1 MTQFQHAII
10 DWKQPRA
17 RSTRFDEDYFNSD
30 TGPTEARQVFVDG
43 NRLGPRFAALTQP
56 HFSIAETGFGSGL
69 NFLVTRALWLQQAP
83 HNARLNYIALEKYP
97 LTLQDLD
104 RCLGHWPEFASAATQ
119 LTAQYPPLLEGFHRL
134 EFDKGRISLTLIFA
148 DATQGLAEFEGP
160 VDAWFLDGFSPAIN
174 PDLWSE
180 ALLQQVA
187 RLSHSGTT
195 LAAAHTESCVRQGLA
210 TAGFDIS
217 QAAGFDRSGRML
229 SGIHS
234 GHLAP
239 DNPPVRTSISPWFDR
254 PKPRPRPESVLIL
267 GAGLAGCCAAY
278 ALARRG
284 IPVRVLERS
293 GQAASSGSGNR
304 QGALYA
310 KLPVRPTKQGLL
322 HSTGLDYSR
331 HLLQQLSAEGL
342 LPAHSWQACGLLQ
355 LAQSD
360 KEAKRQGQLLDAGAY
375 PTTLVYGVSAAEAS
389 SLAGSDT
396 PHSGLFFPTAGW
408 VSPVDLCQALLQHP
422 LISLETEVTVE
433 ALEYQQDAQRW
444 QALCDSGERY
454 LAAAVIVATAGAAK
468 ALPPLA
474 QLPLKSI
481 RGQVSEAPAPAT
493 EPALRTVVCGD
504 GYIPPAMNGTYCF
517 GATFDLHDS
526 DTGIRD
532 QDHQSNLATLSKTLP
547 ALGAALAQQP
557 LQGRVA
563 FRCST
568 PDYLPIVGPAPDA
581 ERFTEDY
588 ARLRQDRKWR
598 FDTEPSHC
606 PGLYVSVGHG
616 SKGLLTCPIG
626 GELLASLICNE
637 PLPLGRTLTEALSPA
652 RFIIKNLIRGSI

>member
-1 MTQFQHAII
+1 MTQLQHAVI
-10 DWKQPRA
+10 DWHQHRA
-17 RSTRFDEDYFNSD
+17 QSARFGEAYFNSD
-30 TGPTEARQVFVDG
+30 TGPADARHRFVDG
-43 NRLGPRFAALTQP
+43 NRLGARFAALTQP
-56 HFSIAETGFGSGL
+56 HFSIAEAGFGSGL
-69 NFLVTRALWLQQAP
+69 NFLVTRQLWLQQAP
-83 HNARLNYIALEKYP
+83 SKARLNYIALEQYP
-97 LTLQDLD
+97 LKLQDLA
-104 RCLGHWPEFASAATQ
+104 RCLGHWPEFASAQ

-134 EFDKGRISLTLIFA
+134 EFDNGRISLTLIFA
-148 DATQGLAEFEGP
+148 DATQGLSALEGP
-160 VDAWFLDGFSPAIN
+160 VDAWFLDGFSPATN
-174 PDLWSE
+174 PDLWSA

-195 LAAAHTESCVRQGLA
+195 LAAAHTDSCVHEGLA
-210 TAGFDIS
+210 AVGFEIR
-217 QAAGFDRSGRML
+217 QAAGLDTTGRTL
-229 SGIHS
+229 TGIYS
-234 GHLAP
+234 GHLAS
-239 DNPPVRTSISPWFDR
+239 DTPPVCTSSSPWFDR
-254 PKPRPRPESVLIL
+254 PKARPRPESVLIL

-284 IPVRVLERS
+284 IPVRLLERS
-293 GQAASSGSGNR
+293 GQVASGGSGNR

-331 HLLQQLSAEGL
+331 HLLQELSAQGL
-342 LPAHSWQACGLLQ
+342 LSEHSWQACGLLQ

-360 KEAKRQGQLLDAGAY
+360 KEAKRQEQLLESGAY
-375 PTTLVYGVSAAEAS
+375 PATLVHGVSATQAS
-389 SLAGSDT
+389 TLAGSST
-396 PHSGLFFPTAGW
+396 PHSGLFFPGAGW
-408 VSPVDLCQALLQHP
+408 VSPVDLCQALLRHP
-422 LISLETEVTVE
+422 LISLSTDVTVK
-433 ALEYQQDAQRW
+433 ALEYQQDSQRW
-444 QALCDSGERY
+444 QAQSDSGEHF

-468 ALPPLA
+468 ALSPLA

-481 RGQVSEAPAPAT
+481 RGQVSEAPAPAA
-493 EPALRTVVCGD
+493 EPALGTVVCGD
-504 GYIPPAMNGTYCF
+504 GYIAPAMNGTYCF

-526 DTGIRD
+526 DTDVRA
-532 QDHQSNLATLSKTLP
+532 QDHQSNLATLCKTLP

-588 ARLRQDRKWR
+588 GRLRQDRKWR
-598 FDTEPSHC
+598 FDTEPCHY

-637 PLPLGRTLTEALSPA
+637 PLPLGRTLTEALNPA

>member
-1 MTQFQHAII
+1 VTRLQHAII
-10 DWKQPRA
+10 DWQQHRA
-17 RSTRFDEDYFNSD
+17 QSARFGEAYFNSD
-30 TGPTEARQVFVDG
+30 TGPADARHRFVDG
-43 NRLGPRFAALTQP
+43 NHLGARFSALTQP

-69 NFLVTRALWLQQAP
+69 NFLVTQALWLQQAP
-83 HNARLNYIALEKYP
+83 SDARLNYIALEQYP
-97 LTLQDLD
+97 LKLQDFA
-104 RCLGHWPEFASAATQ
+104 RCLGHWPEFASATAQ

-134 EFDKGRISLTLIFA
+134 EFDNGRISLTLIFA
-148 DATQGLAEFEGP
+148 DATQGLSEFEGP
-160 VDAWFLDGFSPAIN
+160 VDAWFLDGFSPATN
-174 PDLWSE
+174 PDLWSA

-195 LAAAHTESCVRQGLA
+195 LAAAHTDSCVHEGLA
-210 TAGFDIS
+210 AVGYEIS
-217 QAAGFDRSGRML
+217 QAAGLDVTPKML
-229 SGIHS
+229 SGIYS
-234 GHLAP
+234 GHFASDKP
-239 DNPPVRTSISPWFDR
+239 AVCTSGSPWFDR
-254 PKPRPRPESVLIL
+254 PKARPRPESVLIL

-284 IPVRVLERS
+284 IPVRLLERS
-293 GQAASSGSGNR
+293 GQVASGGSGNR

-331 HLLQQLSAEGL
+331 HLLQELSAQGL
-342 LPAHSWQACGLLQ
+342 LSEHSWQACGLLQ

-360 KEAKRQGQLLDAGAY
+360 KEAHRQEQLLESGTY
-375 PTTLVYGVSAAEAS
+375 PATLVHGVSATQAS
-389 SLAGSDT
+389 TLAGSST
-396 PHSGLFFPTAGW
+396 PHSGLFFPGAGW

-422 LISLETEVTVE
+422 LISLSTDVTVK
-433 ALEYQQDAQRW
+433 ALEYQQDSQCW
-444 QALCDSGERY
+444 QAQSDSGEHF

-468 ALPPLA
+468 ALSPLA

-493 EPALRTVVCGD
+493 EPALGTVVCGD

-526 DTGIRD
+526 DTEVRA
-532 QDHQSNLATLSKTLP
+532 QDHQSNLATLRKTLP
-547 ALGAALAQQP
+547 VLGAALAQQP

-581 ERFTEDY
+581 ERFAEDY

-598 FDTEPSHC
+598 FDTEPCHY

-616 SKGLLTCPIG
+616 SKGLLTCPIS

-637 PLPLGRTLTEALSPA
+637 PLPLGRTLTEALNPA